1 MDLGEG
7 NATGEVGLIIIWSQ
21 VETPDLNLLIGLT
34 KIVLQQTWNLHD
46 LRKMGAGTQVDKA
59 VKYRMIFREK
69 T

>member
-1 MDLGEG
+1 MSRVDNHLELGRIY
-7 NATGEVGLIIIWSQ
+7 LLQ
-21 VETPDLNLLIGLT
+21 TPDLNLLIGLT

-46 LRKMGAGTQVDKA
+46 YRKMGAGTQVDKA